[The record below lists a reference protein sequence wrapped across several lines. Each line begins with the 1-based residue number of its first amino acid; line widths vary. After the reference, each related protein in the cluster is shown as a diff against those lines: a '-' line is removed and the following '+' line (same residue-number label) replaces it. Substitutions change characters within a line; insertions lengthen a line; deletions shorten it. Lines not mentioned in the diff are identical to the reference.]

1 MEYKG
6 LMGGFYKITEW
17 IMRISG
23 SNLLWLICSSPFIF
37 VAFTK
42 WIMLGDPAAQPEY
55 FLYLVMGVLAPFTV
69 FPATAAL
76 FSVARKWVMGES
88 DLSVV
93 KVYFKGYKENY
104 KQSMLGGIFYTLLIV
119 IMIVDYNVYMKEFQ
133 NLQIVG
139 MIMLVLLLV
148 LFVSLFN
155 FFSLVAHY
163 HLKVTLL
170 IKNSIILTLIS
181 PLRVLYTVVFTI
193 VLAIVTLKFPWLIMF
208 GFGSLTAYMAFFN
221 FNAAY
226 NKLQAKAEK
235 MRAADEGTNQ
245 ADEEISSL
253 DLPGGN
259 NSEK

>member
-1 MEYKG
+1 
-6 LMGGFYKITEW
+6 MGI
-17 IMRISG
+17 
-23 SNLLWLICSSPFIF
+23 
-37 VAFTK
+37 
-42 WIMLGDPAAQPEY
+42 
-55 FLYLVMGVLAPFTV
+55 LAPFTV
-69 FPATAAL
+69 FPATSAL
-76 FSVARKWVMGES
+76 FSVARKWVMGEA

-104 KQSMLGGIFYTLLIV
+104 KQSMLGGLFYTLLIV
-119 IMIVDYNVYMKEFQ
+119 IMVVDYNVYMKELK
-133 NLQIVG
+133 NLQIIG

-148 LFVSLFN
+148 LFISLFN

-170 IKNSIILTLIS
+170 IKNSILLTLIS
-181 PLRVLYTVVFTI
+181 PLRALYTVVFTV
-193 VLAIVTLKFPWLIMF
+193 VLAMVTFKFPWLIFF

-235 MRAADEGTNQ
+235 MKASEEGTDQEGGEN
-245 ADEEISSL
+245 SSL
-253 DLPGGN
+253 ELPDGK

>member
-23 SNLLWLICSSPFIF
+23 SNLLWLICSIPFLF
-37 VAFTK
+37 
-42 WIMLGDPAAQPEY
+42 
-55 FLYLVMGVLAPFTV
+55 FLMTFGLSADEAVRASSLWFMGILAPFTV
-69 FPATAAL
+69 FPATSAL
-76 FSVARKWVMGES
+76 FSVARKWVMGEA

-119 IMIVDYNVYMKEFQ
+119 IMLVDYNVYMKELK

-170 IKNSIILTLIS
+170 IKNSILLTLIS
-181 PLRVLYTVVFTI
+181 PLRVVYTVVCAV
-193 VLAIVTLKFPWLIMF
+193 VLALVTFKFPWLILF
-208 GFGSLTAYMAFFN
+208 GFGSLTAYVAFFN
-221 FNAAY
+221 FNAGY

-235 MRAADEGTNQ
+235 MNTAEEGKNQ
-245 ADEEISSL
+245 EDVENSSL
-253 DLPGGN
+253 ELPDGKN
-259 NSEK
+259 LEK